1 MNEESMIN
9 PMALKAARKRMNMTQ
24 EKLAE
29 AVKCTKDTVS
39 RWERGTNRNVRSRY
53 RDSLCSALRVEW
65 EQLSGTIEEKGAIPR
80 HQPGRTKVTIDMNLR
95 NSLQLVA
102 ERYSISLHDV
112 INLAPLLLVI
122 AAEKSLVW
130 RRNRLVKIDSE
141 LTEMEEKLTHL
152 SERLGETLAVRGTDI
167 ENSLFEEGESLK
179 NRDVFGHSISGS
191 NALWNRNDDPED
203 PHGPF
208 IDFVREFM
216 KDIPNEAVRWIC
228 SLNGK
233 MVNDYMI
240 ASDTLNNSI
249 GLSPDEEKDLEILY
263 WIFRE
268 GTIDLRQCLRTRQER
283 DESGYREW
291 LSEQVRKANEGQRII
306 IA

>member
-1 MNEESMIN
+1 MNEENMIN

-39 RWERGTNRNVRSRY
+39 RWERGTSRNVRSRY
-53 RDSLCSALRVEW
+53 RDSLCTALRVEW
-65 EQLSGTIEEKGAIPR
+65 EQLSGTKEDKGAIPR
-80 HQPGRTKVTIDMNLR
+80 PQPGRTKVTIDMNLR

-112 INLAPLLLVI
+112 IHLAPLLLVI

-130 RRNRLVKIDSE
+130 RRNRLVNIDSE

-152 SERLGETLAVRGTDI
+152 CERLGETVAVRGTDI
-167 ENSLFEEGESLK
+167 ENSLLEEGESLK

-191 NALWNRNDDPED
+191 NALWDWNDPED

-208 IDFVREFM
+208 IDFVRELM
-216 KDIPNEAVRWIC
+216 KDIPNEAVIDIR
-228 SLNGK
+228 SVNGK
-233 MVNDYMI
+233 MVYDYKI
-240 ASDTLNNSI
+240 ASDTLNKSI
-249 GLSPDEEKDLEILY
+249 GLSWYEEKDWEILY
-263 WIFRE
+263 WIFDE
-268 GTIDLRQCLRTRQER
+268 GEIDLRQCLRTRQER

-291 LSEQVRKANEGQRII
+291 LSEQVRKTSENRQI